1 MRLAVSGFRLTSLTF
16 VVALVFCLQLNSAA
30 QTDQIL
36 HSFSGTDGSHANGT
50 LVFDQAGNLYGTTQQ
65 GGTGCGGRGCGLVF
79 ELSPQAG
86 GTWSYQVIHTFG
98 GAYGETPLW
107 GLVVDSDGNLY
118 GTTAYGG
125 ANNFGIVFELQPS
138 NAGWSEHLLYSFTG
152 VDDGGNPSTGVVLDA
167 FGNLYGTTTTG
178 AANKQGTVFELVKS
192 GSSWSP
198 KILLDLYNIDGTGP
212 SPLVFDPAGNLYGT
226 ATAGGFNMNHK
237 RGTVFELSP
246 SSGGTWTASVIFAF
260 TGPETAGYYPA
271 GGVVFDKTGNIYGTA
286 ESGGYGDAF
295 GGSIYELLS
304 PSWEQEIWDVFE
316 RFPAQPHPPLS
327 PVALDSADNI
337 YVALSGDG
345 ASVCY
350 GSILKIGK
358 SVYGIYNFGGTS
370 ADGHFPLGGIVLDA
384 QNNVYGAT
392 SAGGGAGYGTIFEV
406 TFP

>member
-1 MRLAVSGFRLTSLTF
+1 MRHMSSAFRLHS
-16 VVALVFCLQLNSAA
+16 ALVIALAFFSPTIGSA

-36 HSFSGTDGSHANGT
+36 HSFSGTDGSHPNGT
-50 LVFDQAGNLYGTTQQ
+50 LMFDQAGNLYGTTQQ

-86 GTWSYQVIHTFG
+86 GGWSYQVIHAFG
-98 GAYGETPLW
+98 GIYGETPLW
-107 GLVVDSDGNLY
+107 GVVLDAAGNLY
-118 GTTAYGG
+118 GTTADGG
-125 ANNFGIVFELQPS
+125 ANNFGTVFQLRPTS
-138 NAGWSEHLLYSFTG
+138 TGWSEQVLYSFTG

-167 FGNLYGTTTTG
+167 SGNLYGTTTTG
-178 AANKQGTVFELVKS
+178 AANKQGTIFELVKS

-198 KILLDLYNIDGTGP
+198 KILLDLYNLDGTGP
-212 SPLVFDPAGNLYGT
+212 SPLVFDAAGNLYGT
-226 ATAGGFNMNHK
+226 ATAGGFNRNHK
-237 RGTVFELSP
+237 DGTVFELSP
-246 SSGGTWTASVIFAF
+246 SSGGTWTSSVIFAF
-260 TGPETAGYYPA
+260 TGPETAGYNPV
-271 GGVVFDKTGNIYGTA
+271 GGVVFDPTGNLYGTA
-286 ESGGYGDAF
+286 EAGGYGDAF

-304 PSWEQEIWDVFE
+304 PSWTQFIWDVFE

-327 PVALDSADNI
+327 PIALDSSDNL
-337 YVALSGDG
+337 YVALSGGG
-345 ASVCY
+345 AGVCY

-370 ADGHFPLGGIVLDA
+370 SDGHFPLGGIVLDA